1 MHSNVI
7 GIEYLNRQELKK
19 KDSDIAELS
28 DVVKDIKNKLY
39 ALIIKSNLNLCTHK
53 ELIEEVQKIHS
64 SI

>member
-39 ALIIKSNLNLCTHK
+39 ALIIKSNLNLCTHQ
-53 ELIEEVQKIHS
+53 ELIIEVQKILD
-64 SI
+64 